1 MPSIKDFISKERLS
15 PGIIYKIERIEKEE
29 TKADRIKWVYKGY
42 NETYGFRKFKTIRTF
57 GNNIRN
63 SFINMSIAND

>member
-29 TKADRIKWVYKGY
+29 TKTDRIKWVYKGY
-42 NETYGFRKFKTIRTF
+42 NETYDFRKFKTIRTF